1 MARKSIFEL
10 LAEGDSLSKNTER
23 LVRYFEE
30 ETVVCRAMQDYTL
43 KDYVDTY
50 SFEGWESRGNC
61 IDVDDFLESM
71 GYSLIVGRA
80 EFDPEAFLILV
91 ELVFNFW
98 KIVANELQ
106 AKNAMVKHYRIFYN
120 AKEFL
125 INCLSKYNHTA
136 LYYEDEQQVLVVE
149 DKREVTAVAE
159 VVEPQLAKAV
169 IRYNH
174 RSLQGDIEA
183 KKSILLSMGAELEP
197 LRGSMNTK
205 DKDNEDLI
213 FFMLNNM
220 NLRHNN
226 VTEGDSKYK
235 EGVALMPEEE
245 LEGWYDEL
253 YQMMLLAFLQL
264 DNKERIERVKELKKQ
279 ICSK

>member
-1 MARKSIFEL
+1 MS
-10 LAEGDSLSKNTER
+10 LAFHFQFIQ
-23 LVRYFEE
+23 LVLYLQGLE
-30 ETVVCRAMQDYTL
+30 VV
-43 KDYVDTY
+43 
-50 SFEGWESRGNC
+50 
-61 IDVDDFLESM
+61 
-71 GYSLIVGRA
+71 
-80 EFDPEAFLILV
+80 
-91 ELVFNFW
+91 
-98 KIVANELQ
+98 
-106 AKNAMVKHYRIFYN
+106 RIF
-120 AKEFL
+120 
-125 INCLSKYNHTA
+125 
-136 LYYEDEQQVLVVE
+136 LVVQSE
-149 DKREVTAVAE
+149 IGIV
-159 VVEPQLAKAV
+159 P
-169 IRYNH
+169 
-174 RSLQGDIEA
+174 GDIEA

-197 LRGSMNTK
+197 LRGNMNTK